1 MRFYCL
7 GKKKKKSA
15 TFSVSSVAFGGK
27 ISVYHALRR
36 VIFFPTR
43 LHACHGCLNSLA
55 TMSHSKFGGT
65 RFK

>member
-7 GKKKKKSA
+7 GNKKKKSA

-27 ISVYHALRR
+27 TFVYHALRR
-36 VIFFPTR
+36 VFFPTR
-43 LHACHGCLNSLA
+43 LHACHGCLSSLA
-55 TMSHSKFGGT
+55 TMSHSQFGGT